1 MPVLVDMR
9 RKKDELPAASA
20 WPFER
25 RCPECGKKFCVPVT
39 ETWIF
44 RERNVLLCSW
54 GCVRAREEKRKQ
66 KAISA
71 AAKRQKK
78 LSPAQKEGLVRR
90 LVCRGL
96 TNDEI
101 SQQTGISAQL
111 VNYYRRKVEEETEG

>member
-54 GCVRAREEKRKQ
+54 GCVRAREEKRRQ
-66 KAISA
+66 RAISE
-71 AAKRQKK
+71 AAKRRKK
-78 LSPAQKEGLVRR
+78 LTPAQKEGLVRR
-90 LVCRGL
+90 LVYRGL
-96 TNDEI
+96 TDEEI
-101 SQQTGISAQL
+101 GRETGISTQL
-111 VNYYRRKVEEETEG
+111 AHYYRRKIEDESEK